1 MIKYK
6 NINKNKIK
14 KNKDR
19 LIYLDLQFF
28 NGEKTEQ
35 PTAKKRD
42 EARKEGQ
49 VAKSQEITTALM
61 FLIAFTTL
69 SLMSNYI
76 VTRVISIMSN
86 SFVRI
91 SDWDDIFVIDYIKV
105 YLNDIAVYTLIT
117 VLPIMLIILLAG
129 VINNVIQVGWKPT
142 TKPLKPKF
150 SKLDPIKG
158 FKRIFA
164 MRALID
170 LIKSIA
176 KLVII
181 VLVVYNTVK
190 DELINIYLL
199 FDYGLQ
205 YSVSFYAGLA
215 FKMGISIGA
224 IFIIL
229 GILDLIYQK
238 WKHTKDL
245 KMSKQEVK
253 DEYKQSEGNPEIK
266 GKIKS
271 KMREAAMRRM
281 MQDVPSADVII
292 TNPTH
297 FAVAIKYDNA
307 SGGAP
312 KVVAKGQDHLAF
324 RIREIAKDNDVPI
337 VENKPLARTLY
348 ANVDIGREI
357 PPDLYQAVAEVLAYV
372 YKLKNKI

>member
-1 MIKYK
+1 MIEKEK
-6 NINKNKIK
+6 NNLKVFIPLN
-14 KNKDR
+14 
-19 LIYLDLQFF
+19 LQFF
-28 NGEKTEQ
+28 NGEKTEK

-49 VAKSQEITTALM
+49 VAKSQEISNALM
-61 FLIAFTTL
+61 FLIAFS
-69 SLMSNYI
+69 SLAIMSDYI
-76 VTRVISIMSN
+76 ITNVVKIMSN
-86 SFVRI
+86 SFMKI
-91 SDWDDIFVIDYIKV
+91 SDWDDIFIIDYIKV
-105 YLNDIAVYTLIT
+105 YLNDIAVQVLLI
-117 VLPIMLIILLAG
+117 VLPIMMIILIFG

-142 TKPLKPKF
+142 LKPLKPKF

-164 MRALID
+164 MRAIIE

-176 KLVII
+176 KLAII
-181 VLVVYNTVK
+181 VLVVYNIVK
-190 DELINIYLL
+190 DEIINIYLL
-199 FDYGLQ
+199 FDYGLA

-215 FKMGISIGA
+215 LEMGLSIGA
-224 IFIIL
+224 VFIIL
-229 GILDLIYQK
+229 GVLDLIYQK

-245 KMSKQEVK
+245 KMSKQEIK
-253 DEYKQSEGNPEIK
+253 DEYKQSEGNPEVK

-281 MQDVPSADVII
+281 MQDIPSADVII

-297 FAVAIKYDNA
+297 FAVAIKYDNN

-324 RIREIAKDNDVPI
+324 RIREIAKENDVPI